1 MAEENEDVE
10 ELDITPGDDE
20 GDSPA
25 GGGKGDEDGAG
36 ADEGSS
42 SDRSDRA
49 SRPTGNRW
57 NSVRSTVGDTLRKG
71 IKGDAVDHQPDQAD
85 ADDEDLEDLDDDE
98 DLEGREDESD
108 RTDRDDAG
116 DEDAERKGERKEG
129 EEGEGDEELE
139 GGSRYEVVDPASGDR
154 FKIELPK
161 GGLIR
166 FNADGETVEMKSVDD
181 LIAAAQKGL
190 AFDRVTSRAGQE
202 NATLRRIIGEFEEAQ
217 EADSDLLIKLVYG
230 EITEEELETL
240 QEELKAYRDPKARAG
255 LKALADKEASGKR
268 EAAQSVVAQREATEK
283 FWKATVKEATTALPG
298 FEYLDAEDLPEIQTR
313 FYDEYKTELARLT
326 PIYKEQAAAQGQ
338 KEDDALLA
346 ADRDARKILTE
357 QRLRKVMRTL
367 NDKYQRRAGRGRDG
381 KAEARGKRETEQHN
395 RRVDS
400 KLDQRRNQSHRS
412 LRGGGAAPRDRT
424 NGSRQKEPVGFDAKI
439 RRGLARLRQAG
450 RESAGSGSEE

>member
-1 MAEENEDVE
+1 MEIDGDEHE
-10 ELDITPGDDE
+10 ELDVTPVEDT
-20 GDSPA
+20 PA
-25 GGGKGDEDGAG
+25 GGGKDGDDGEG
-36 ADEGSS
+36 ADKGTSS
-42 SDRSDRA
+42 EDRSDRA

-57 NSVRSTVGDTLRKG
+57 NRVRSDVGETLRKG
-71 IKGDAVDHQPDQAD
+71 IKGDEVDHQPPEG
-85 ADDEDLEDLDDDE
+85 DDDDLEDEPDPDDDDE
-98 DLEGREDESD
+98 DLEGREDRSD
-108 RTDRDDAG
+108 RERAG
-116 DEDAERKGERKEG
+116 DGDDEDPERKGEKKEG
-129 EEGEGDEELE
+129 AEGDEELE
-139 GGSRYEVVDPASGDR
+139 TGSRYEVVDTETGDK

-161 GGLIR
+161 GGVIR

-217 EADSDLLIKLVYG
+217 DADSDLLIKLVYD
-230 EITEEELETL
+230 ELSDEEKETL

-255 LKALADKEASGKR
+255 LKALADREAAGKR
-268 EAAQSVVAQREATEK
+268 EAAQSVVQQREATEK
-283 FWKATVKEATTALPG
+283 FWKATVKEAQTALPG
-298 FEYLDAEDLPEIQTR
+298 FEYLDVEDLPEIQTR

-326 PIYKEQAAAQGQ
+326 PIYKEQAAAQGL

-357 QRLRKVMRTL
+357 QRLRKVMRDL
-367 NDKYQRRAGRGRDG
+367 NGKYQKRAGKGGDG
-381 KAEARGKRETEQHN
+381 KAEAKGKREAEQHN

-400 KLDQRRNQSHRS
+400 KLHQRRDQSHRS

-424 NGSRQKEPVGFDAKI
+424 NGQGGRKEPVGFDAKI